1 MISFLCVQ
9 ITESETSAKHCENSC
24 EEQGIQYFRFS
35 PRLERVIAPSETNN
49 EVLFDMI
56 ISTRLQSKAQ
66 NIHELIQQLHELSD
80 YSRKMHST
88 YKFPVAKV

>member
-1 MISFLCVQ
+1 MQ
-9 ITESETSAKHCENSC
+9 ITESETSAKHCENCC

-56 ISTRLQSKAQ
+56 ISTRLQSEVQK
-66 NIHELIQQLHELSD
+66 IHELIQQLHELSD
-80 YSRKMHST
+80 YSRKMYRSYDCT
-88 YKFPVAKV
+88 AAKI